1 MGFVAQWEDVCIL
14 GRYISE
20 IMLYG
25 MVEDL
30 RKQGLG
36 NLERNFRNTLKE
48 LWEVKIEMT
57 D

>member
-1 MGFVAQWEDVCIL
+1 MGLVAQWEDYVYIL

-20 IMLYG
+20 IILYG

-30 RKQGLG
+30 RKQVHG

-48 LWEVKIEMT
+48 LWEVKI
-57 D
+57 